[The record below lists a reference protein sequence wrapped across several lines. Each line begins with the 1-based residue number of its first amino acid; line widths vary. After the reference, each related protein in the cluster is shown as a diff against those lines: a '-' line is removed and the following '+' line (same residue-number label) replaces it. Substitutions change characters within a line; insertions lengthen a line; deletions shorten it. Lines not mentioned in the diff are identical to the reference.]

1 MRRVSIAAIVI
12 LTVLFGVLYLLIESE
27 KESNEFGNYE
37 EMAESGLINLG
48 WIPAF
53 IPKSAYDIKEEHRVD
68 VSRIHVEL
76 KFDASDINSFE
87 VACNKLHEAAFI
99 CANSGYPVK
108 VLITNG
114 NYAIIRSV
122 QNGT

>member
-53 IPKSAYDIKEEHRVD
+53 IPKSATLPGRRKP
-68 VSRIHVEL
+68 
-76 KFDASDINSFE
+76 
-87 VACNKLHEAAFI
+87 
-99 CANSGYPVK
+99 SGTSGV
-108 VLITNG
+108 
-114 NYAIIRSV
+114 RR
-122 QNGT
+122 